1 MRLTIE
7 HHTQYVYS
15 APVNYTIQQLRLTP
29 QSGFGQHVK
38 YWDIKVQ
45 GQLHAFEDAFGNTT
59 HTLVI
64 DKPHSELSVT
74 VIGEVETGVNDYT
87 QHQPLP
93 LTIFLRDTPLTLADE
108 AISTFSAQFKDKPID
123 DLMYALV
130 DKVGYIKGATKV
142 QTTAIEAFQ
151 LGQGV
156 CQDHAHVFISC
167 CRSLG
172 YPARYVSGYLFTQD
186 GSLMQ
191 SHAWVDVWFDSAW
204 QSVDVSNS
212 CRAGETYIRLAT
224 GLDYRTASP
233 VTGMRS
239 GGGVEGMATSVVVNQ
254 ANVPIYQQHKMNQI
268 ALLKEAQHVQQ
279 QAQLEHQKV
288 QQKAQQ
294 ALQVQQTQQSQQ

>member
-1 MRLTIE
+1 MRLNIE
-7 HHTQYVYS
+7 HCTQYVYS
-15 APVNYTIQQLRLTP
+15 SPVNYTIQQLRLTP

-45 GQLHAFEDAFGNTT
+45 GQLHGFEDAFGNTT

-64 DKPHSELSVT
+64 DKPHTELSVI
-74 VIGEVETGVNDYT
+74 VIGEVETGVNDYS
-87 QHQPLP
+87 QQQLLP
-93 LTIFLRDTPLTLADE
+93 LMIYLRDTALTLADE
-108 AISTFSAQFKDKPID
+108 AITAFSAKFRQKPID

-130 DKVGYIKGATKV
+130 EKVGYIKGATEV
-142 QTTAIEAFQ
+142 STTAIEAFA

-156 CQDHAHVFISC
+156 CQDHAHVFIAC

-191 SHAWVDVWFDSAW
+191 THAWVDVWFDSAW
-204 QSVDVSNS
+204 QSVDVSNG
-212 CRAGETYIRLAT
+212 CRAGETYVRLAT

-239 GGGVEGMATSVVVNQ
+239 GGGVEGMATHVVVNQ
-254 ANVPIYQQHKMNQI
+254 AGALMNKQQKMNELE
-268 ALLKEAQHVQQ
+268 LLKVAQSMQ
-279 QAQLEHQKV
+279 QAQQ
-288 QQKAQQ
+288 
-294 ALQVQQTQQSQQ
+294 

>member
-15 APVNYTIQQLRLTP
+15 SPVNYTIQQLRLTP

-45 GQLHAFEDAFGNTT
+45 GQLLDFEDAFGNTT
-59 HTLVI
+59 HTLVV
-64 DKPHSELSVT
+64 DTPHSELSVT
-74 VIGEVETGVNDYT
+74 VVGEVETGVNDYS
-87 QHQPLP
+87 QHQRLP
-93 LTIFLRDTPLTLADE
+93 LTIFLRDTPLTLADA
-108 AISTFSAQFKDKPID
+108 AITEFASQLKNKPID
-123 DLMYALV
+123 HLMHALV
-130 DKVGYIKGATKV
+130 EKVGYIAGATEVK
-142 QTTAIEAFQ
+142 TTAIEAFA

-156 CQDHAHVFISC
+156 CQDHAHVFIAC

-204 QSVDVSNS
+204 QSMDVSNG
-212 CRAGETYIRLAT
+212 CRAGETYVRLAT

-254 ANVPIYQQHKMNQI
+254 AAMPIYQQHKMNQI
-268 ALLKEAQHVQQ
+268 ALLKEAQLIQQNAEQKLQQIQ
-279 QAQLEHQKV
+279 QAQQ
-288 QQKAQQ
+288 
-294 ALQVQQTQQSQQ
+294 

>member
-15 APVNYTIQQLRLTP
+15 SPVNYTIQQLRLTP

-45 GQLHAFEDAFGNTT
+45 SQLHAFEDAFGNIT
-59 HTLVI
+59 HSLVVNT
-64 DKPHSELSVT
+64 PHSELCVT
-74 VIGEVETGVNDYT
+74 VVGEVETGVNDYS
-87 QHQPLP
+87 QQQPLP
-93 LTIFLRDTPLTLADE
+93 LMIYLRDTPLTLADE
-108 AISTFSAQFKDKPID
+108 AITDFSAKFKLKPID

-130 DKVGYIKGATKV
+130 EKVGYIKGATEV
-142 QTTAIEAFQ
+142 STTAIEAFA

-156 CQDHAHVFISC
+156 CQDHAHVFIAC

-191 SHAWVDVWFDSAW
+191 THAWVDVWFDSAW
-204 QSVDVSNS
+204 QSVDVSNG
-212 CRAGETYIRLAT
+212 CRAGETYVRLAT

-254 ANVPIYQQHKMNQI
+254 SGIPLHQQHKMNQLE
-268 ALLKEAQHVQQ
+268 LLKAAQSMQ
-279 QAQLEHQKV
+279 QAQQ
-288 QQKAQQ
+288 
-294 ALQVQQTQQSQQ
+294 